1 MFQAVFVERLS
12 SSQSKKYLSMESS
25 IDELGKLKYSL
36 SLDISLKEIKPTYDA
51 IYRQLRNTPL
61 NGFRPGKHPKGWLD
75 KRFLSAMHQ
84 EAVDRVIP
92 GYMESALKEHSLR
105 PITMPI
111 IQKIDFD
118 RKSPL
123 SATIHFEIAPKLLP
137 LDYGKILLDK
147 KELEEV
153 SATDV
158 SAELEAII
166 QREEVLAP
174 KEGKDVKVENN
185 DWVLI
190 NYDATLEGAEFT
202 DSKGSDMQFKI
213 GTPDLAEFHECLLG
227 MSSGDEKEEEI
238 ELPERFGEN
247 AGKKAIFKIQLA
259 EISIV
264 KRPELD
270 LEFFKKYGVED
281 EKELKEKVGESIT
294 SRKKVELQ
302 SEYRIAVR
310 AQLSELYDEFD
321 LPQELMDFEQE
332 QVQKELEKMS
342 AEKEMTEE
350 EKEKKKQEGF
360 DNAKIDLRMKF
371 ILDSISEHEELKF
384 DENEAAREFVGLAQI
399 TGQSPDELIQSPFGR
414 DMYQRIIIRKQGD
427 ATLDRVVARV
437 FGDAIEENLPETHEH
452 VHDENCDHDH
462 DH

>member
-12 SSQSKKYLSMESS
+12 SSPSKKYLSMESS
-25 IDELGKLKYSL
+25 VDELGKLKYSIAIE
-36 SLDISLKEIKPTYDA
+36 ISLKEIKPTYDA
-51 IYRQLRNTPL
+51 IYRQLKKTRL
-61 NGFRPGKHPKGWLD
+61 NGFRPGKYPTGWLD
-75 KRFLSAMHQ
+75 KRFMSAMQQ

-105 PITMPI
+105 PITMPV
-111 IQKIDFD
+111 IQKIEFN

-123 SATIHFEIAPKLLP
+123 SATLHFEIAPELP
-137 LDYGKILLDK
+137 KLDYGKMQLER

-153 SATDV
+153 SAADV
-158 SAELEAII
+158 SEELEAII

-190 NYDATLEGAEFT
+190 NYEGTIDGEEFT
-202 DSKGSDMQFKI
+202 DSTGNEMQFKI
-213 GTPDLAEFHECLLG
+213 GTPDLAEFHDCLLG
-227 MSSGDEKEEEI
+227 MSSGDEKEQEV

-247 AGKKAIFKIQLA
+247 AGKKAKFNIQLT

-270 LEFFKKYGVED
+270 LEFFKKYGVES
-281 EKELKEKVGESIT
+281 ENELKEKVAESII
-294 SRKKVELQ
+294 SRKKAELQ

-310 AQLSELYDEFD
+310 TQLSDLYDDFE

-332 QVQKELEKMS
+332 QVQQELEKMS
-342 AEKEMTEE
+342 SEKEITEE
-350 EKEKKKQEGF
+350 EKEKKRQEGF
-360 DNAKIDLRMKF
+360 DNAKMDLRMKF

-384 DENEAAREFVGLAQI
+384 EENEAAREFVGLAQI
-399 TGQSPDELIQSPFGR
+399 TGQSPEQLIQSPFGK
-414 DMYQRIIIRKQGD
+414 DMYKRIIIRKQGD
-427 ATLDRVVARV
+427 ATLDRVVAQV
-437 FGDAIEENLPETHEH
+437 FGDPIEENVPETHEH

-462 DH
+462 

>member
-1 MFQAVFVERLS
+1 MERLS
-12 SSQSKKYLSMESS
+12 SSQNKKYLSMESS
-25 IDELGKLKYSL
+25 VDELGKLKYSL
-36 SLDISLKEIKPTYDA
+36 SLDISLKEIKPTYDD
-51 IYRQLRNTPL
+51 IYRQLKNTRL
-61 NGFRPGKHPKGWLD
+61 NGFRPGKHPKGWLE

-92 GYMESALKEHSLR
+92 GYMQSALKEHSLR
-105 PITMPI
+105 PITMPV

-123 SATIHFEIAPKLLP
+123 SATIHFEISPKLAP
-137 LDYGKILLDK
+137 LDYGKILLEK

-153 SATDV
+153 SAADV
-158 SAELEAII
+158 TAELETII

-190 NYDATLEGAEFT
+190 NYEGTLEGAEFT
-202 DSKGSDMQFKI
+202 DSTGSDMQFKI
-213 GTPDLAEFHECLLG
+213 GTPDLAEFHDCLLG
-227 MSSGDEKEEEI
+227 MSSGDEKEEEL

-247 AGKKAIFKIQLA
+247 AGKKANFKIQLA

-294 SRKKVELQ
+294 SRKKAELQ

-310 AQLSELYDEFD
+310 AQLSALYDEFD

-332 QVQKELEKMS
+332 QVQKELDKMS
-342 AEKEMTEE
+342 GEKEITEE

-360 DNAKIDLRMKF
+360 DNAKMDLRMKF

-437 FGDAIEENLPETHEH
+437 FGDAIEENVPETHEH
-452 VHDENCDHDH
+452 VHDENCDHNH
-462 DH
+462 

>member
-1 MFQAVFVERLS
+1 LE
-12 SSQSKKYLSMESS
+12 
-25 IDELGKLKYSL
+25 
-36 SLDISLKEIKPTYDA
+36 
-51 IYRQLRNTPL
+51 
-61 NGFRPGKHPKGWLD
+61 
-75 KRFLSAMHQ
+75 
-84 EAVDRVIP
+84 
-92 GYMESALKEHSLR
+92 
-105 PITMPI
+105 
-111 IQKIDFD
+111 
-118 RKSPL
+118 
-123 SATIHFEIAPKLLP
+123 
-137 LDYGKILLDK
+137 K

-153 SATDV
+153 STADV
-158 SAELEAII
+158 TAELETII

-190 NYDATLEGAEFT
+190 NYEGTLEGAEFT

-213 GTPDLAEFHECLLG
+213 GTPDLAEFHDCLLG
-227 MSSGDEKEEEI
+227 MSSGDEKEVEI

-247 AGKKAIFKIQLA
+247 AGKKANFKIQLA

-294 SRKKVELQ
+294 SRKKAELQ

-310 AQLSELYDEFD
+310 AQLSALYDEFD

-332 QVQKELEKMS
+332 QVQKELDKMS
-342 AEKEMTEE
+342 GEKEITEE

-360 DNAKIDLRMKF
+360 DNAKMDLRMKF

-437 FGDAIEENLPETHEH
+437 FGDAIEENVPETHEH
-452 VHDENCDHDH
+452 VHDENCDHNH
-462 DH
+462 

>member
-1 MFQAVFVERLS
+1 MFRAVFVERLS
-12 SSQSKKYLSMESS
+12 SSQRKKYLSMESS
-25 IDELGKLKYSL
+25 VDELGKLKYSIAL
-36 SLDISLKEIKPTYDA
+36 EISLKEIKPTYDA
-51 IYRQLRNTPL
+51 IYRQLKNTRL

-75 KRFLSAMHQ
+75 KRFMSAMQQ

-105 PITMPI
+105 PITMPV
-111 IQKIDFD
+111 IQKIDFN
-118 RKSPL
+118 RKSQL
-123 SATIHFEIAPKLLP
+123 SATLHFEIAPELPP
-137 LDYGKILLDK
+137 LDYGKIQLER
-147 KELEEV
+147 KELDEV

-158 SAELEAII
+158 AEELEAII

-190 NYDATLEGAEFT
+190 NYQGYLEGEEFT
-202 DSKGSDMQFKI
+202 DSIGNDMQFKI
-213 GTPDLAEFHECLLG
+213 GTPDLMEFHDCVLG

-247 AGKKAIFKIQLA
+247 AGKKANFKIQLT

-270 LEFFKKYGVED
+270 LEFFKKYGVES
-281 EKELKEKVGESIT
+281 ENELKEKVGESII
-294 SRKKVELQ
+294 SRKKAELQ

-310 AQLSELYDEFD
+310 AQLSDLYDEFE

-332 QVQKELEKMS
+332 QVQKELEKIS
-342 AEKEMTEE
+342 GGKEITEE
-350 EKEKKKQEGF
+350 EKEKKRQEGF
-360 DNAKIDLRMKF
+360 DNAKMDLRMKF

-384 DENEAAREFVGLAQI
+384 DENEASREFVGLAQI
-399 TGQSPDELIQSPFGR
+399 TGQSPDELIQTPFGR
-414 DMYQRIIIRKQGD
+414 DMYQRIIIRKKGD
-427 ATLDRVVARV
+427 ATLDRAVTRV
-437 FGDAIEENLPETHEH
+437 FGDPIEENFPETQEH
-452 VHDENCDHDH
+452 VHDEDCDHDH
-462 DH
+462 

>member
-1 MFQAVFVERLS
+1 
-12 SSQSKKYLSMESS
+12 
-25 IDELGKLKYSL
+25 
-36 SLDISLKEIKPTYDA
+36 
-51 IYRQLRNTPL
+51 
-61 NGFRPGKHPKGWLD
+61 
-75 KRFLSAMHQ
+75 
-84 EAVDRVIP
+84 
-92 GYMESALKEHSLR
+92 MESALKEHSLR
-105 PITMPI
+105 PITMPV

-123 SATIHFEIAPKLLP
+123 SATIHFEISPKLAP
-137 LDYGKILLDK
+137 LDYGKILLEK

-153 SATDV
+153 SAADV
-158 SAELEAII
+158 TAELETII

-190 NYDATLEGAEFT
+190 NYEGTLEGEEFT

-213 GTPDLAEFHECLLG
+213 GTPDLAEFHDCLLG
-227 MSSGDEKEEEI
+227 MSSGDEKEVEI

-247 AGKKAIFKIQLA
+247 AGKKANFKIQLA

-294 SRKKVELQ
+294 SRKKAELQ

-310 AQLSELYDEFD
+310 AQLSALYDEFD
-321 LPQELMDFEQE
+321 LPQELMDSEQG
-332 QVQKELEKMS
+332 QVQKELDKMS
-342 AEKEMTEE
+342 GEKEITEE

-360 DNAKIDLRMKF
+360 DNAKMDLRMKF

-437 FGDAIEENLPETHEH
+437 FGDAIEENVPETHEH
-452 VHDENCDHDH
+452 VHDENCDHNH
-462 DH
+462 